1 MASVS
6 MGQMAVARSG
16 DEDLFALGLGSCIG
30 LVVLD
35 RVAGIA
41 GLAHIVLP
49 ASHDGDRTIGKFAD
63 LAVPEL
69 IAELRRAGALPRRL
83 EAVLVG
89 GARMFA
95 TGELD
100 IGARNAAAV
109 QAALAELDV
118 SVKATAI
125 GGDRGR
131 TVRICPKTGTVTVK
145 EAGGE
150 PMTVLGDPSVPEPY
164 LFFPAETLQSNR

>member
-1 MASVS
+1 MPSVP
-6 MGQMAVARSG
+6 MGQMAIARAG

-30 LVVLD
+30 LAVLD
-35 RVAGIA
+35 RVAGVA

-49 ASHDGDRTIGKFAD
+49 ASHDGDRTVGKFAD

-69 IAELRRAGALPRRL
+69 ISLLRQAGAAPRRM
-83 EAVLVG
+83 EAVLAG

-100 IGARNAAAV
+100 IGARNSAAV
-109 QAALAELDV
+109 QAALVALEV
-118 SVKATAI
+118 TVRATAI

-131 TVRICPKTGTVTVK
+131 TVRLCPSTGTVTVK

-150 PMTVLGDPSVPEPY
+150 PMTVLGDPSVPASYPFSRAEP
-164 LFFPAETLQSNR
+164 LGSKR